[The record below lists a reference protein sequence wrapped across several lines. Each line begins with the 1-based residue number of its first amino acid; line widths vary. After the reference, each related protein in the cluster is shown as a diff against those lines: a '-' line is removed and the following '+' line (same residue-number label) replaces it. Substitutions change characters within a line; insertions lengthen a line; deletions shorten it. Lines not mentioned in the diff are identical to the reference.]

1 LKITFQTSSFSF
13 FNVYLSFRYHTLNMS
28 KLKYLS
34 AYILAST
41 VYISFTSYGIWTYSP
56 LLFSFVFI
64 PLLELVFKPSAKNFT
79 KEEQQKLK
87 NDPFFD
93 FVLYTVVLVQ
103 VGFLIFFLFAI
114 QEPISNFELIGRIL
128 SFGVLC
134 GIFGIN
140 VGHELGHRKNR
151 FQQFLGEVLLLT
163 SLETHFLPYHNSG
176 HHYNVATPKDPA
188 TAKKGELVFLFWFR
202 SQIGSYIQAWEIET
216 KRLKNKNNHF
226 FSFKNRMLNYT
237 IAQLLL
243 LGVIYYVFNF
253 STMIAFLGAAL
264 FGILM
269 LETVNYIEHYGLLR
283 KINEKGKYERVLPQ
297 HSWNSNHLVGRTILF
312 ELSRHSDHHFKASK
326 HYQLLDSLPN
336 SPQMITGYPGMM
348 LLALIPPLWFKIIH
362 KQLDQFQ
369 RNSNQL

>member
-1 LKITFQTSSFSF
+1 M
-13 FNVYLSFRYHTLNMS
+13 NMS
-28 KLKYLS
+28 KFKYLS
-34 AYILAST
+34 AYILAYT
-41 VYISFTSYGIWTYSP
+41 VYLSFTSYGIWTYSP

-64 PLLELVFKPSAKNFT
+64 PLLELAFKPSAKNFT
-79 KEEQQKLK
+79 KEEQRKLK

-103 VGFLIFFLFAI
+103 VGFLIFFLFTI
-114 QEPISNFELIGRIL
+114 QKPVSNFELIGRIL

-151 FQQFLGEVLLLT
+151 FQQFLGEILLLT

-202 SQIGSYIQAWEIET
+202 SQIGSYIQAWKIET
-216 KRLKNKNNHF
+216 KHLRNKNNHF

-243 LGVIYYVFNF
+243 LVTIYYAFNF
-253 STMIAFLGAAL
+253 NTMIAFIGASLA
-264 FGILM
+264 GILM

-283 KINEKGKYERVLPQ
+283 KINENGKYERVLPQ

-326 HYQLLDSLPN
+326 HYQLLDSLSN

-348 LLALIPPLWFKIIH
+348 LLALIPPLWFKITH

-369 RNSNQL
+369 KKSSQL

>member
-1 LKITFQTSSFSF
+1 
-13 FNVYLSFRYHTLNMS
+13 MS

-34 AYILAST
+34 AFIIAGT
-41 VYISFTSYGIWTYSP
+41 VYISLTNYGIWTYLP
-56 LLFSFVFI
+56 LIFSFGFI
-64 PLLELVFKPSAKNFT
+64 PLLELVFKPSAENFT
-79 KEEQQKLK
+79 IEKQLKLK

-93 FVLYTVVLVQ
+93 LVLYMVVIVQ
-103 VGFLIFFLFAI
+103 VGFLMFFLFKI
-114 QEPISNFELIGRIL
+114 QEPVTNFELIGRIL

-151 FQQFLGEVLLLT
+151 IQQFLGEILLFT

-188 TAKKGELVFLFWFR
+188 TAKKGEIVFLFWFR
-202 SQIGSYIQAWEIET
+202 SQIGSYIKAWEIET
-216 KRLKNKNNHF
+216 KRLKIKNNKF

-237 IAQLLL
+237 LAQLLL
-243 LGVIYYVFNF
+243 LGVIYYVLDLK
-253 STMIAFLGAAL
+253 TMITFICAAL
-264 FGILM
+264 FGIIM

-283 KINEKGKYERVLPQ
+283 KINENGKYERVLPL

-312 ELSRHSDHHFKASK
+312 ELSRHSDHHYKASK
-326 HYQLLDSLPN
+326 HYQLLDYIPN

-348 LLALIPPLWFKIIH
+348 MLALIPPLWFKIIH
-362 KQLDQFQ
+362 KEMEKFEI
-369 RNSNQL
+369 NKKT